1 MRNGQHIQTCVIIRL
16 QKFLNFA
23 PRGKCM
29 AKYKK
34 FIIGGAVVLVAALIL
49 GYVYFMGMSATYYY
63 NVGDLLSRDPPLTNQ
78 TIRVSGTLLPDPNKE
93 GLTWYFTIQDMETD
107 DVLPVV
113 YSGTVPNTFEVG
125 RQLVVEGQYDA
136 VNGIFKGNN
145 MSVKCSAKFE
155 PVT

>member
-1 MRNGQHIQTCVIIRL
+1 
-16 QKFLNFA
+16 
-23 PRGKCM
+23 M

-34 FIIGGAVVLVAALIL
+34 FIIGGAIVLVAALIL
-49 GYVYFMGMSATYYY
+49 GYVYFMGMSTYYY
-63 NVGDLLSRDPPLTNQ
+63 NVGDLLSKDPPLTNQ
-78 TIRVSGTLLPDPNKE
+78 TLRVSGILLPDPNKE
-93 GLTWYFTIQDMETD
+93 GLTWYFTIQDMATD

-113 YSGTVPNTFEVG
+113 YTGTIPNTFEVG

-136 VNGIFKGNN
+136 VNGIFNGNT